1 MTTFDEYQALA
12 TKVPVSLRN
21 NLDRLNFPA
30 MGLQE
35 EAGKISLLLTRAT
48 ATGHLK
54 MTPEER
60 GKLQE
65 RLADILWYTA
75 HICVELDITLQD
87 VAAHGIIQL
96 QERAKHVD
104 PDRR

>member
-21 NLDRLNFPA
+21 NLDRIIFPA

-35 EAGKISLLLTRAT
+35 EAGKISLLLSRAT
-48 ATGHLK
+48 ASGHLEI
-54 MTPEER
+54 TPEQR
-60 GKLQE
+60 AKLHD
-65 RLADILWYTA
+65 RLADILWYVT
-75 HICVELDITLQD
+75 HICGELDTTLQG
-87 VAAHGIIQL
+87 VAAHGISQL
-96 QERAKHVD
+96 QERAKHLD